1 MSEKMHATHVTLWVT
16 RFIMAFVLLAMPC
29 LPFFLNWYYAQSPL
43 SVQGYNAILIAFYCC
58 VVFVL
63 LALWS
68 MDGLLRNILAGEVFV
83 FDNVRFLRRIRWCCA
98 LISLICLPASFFY
111 VPLWIMVIIMAFLSL
126 VVCVVVQVMKAA
138 VAIREENDLTI

>member
-1 MSEKMHATHVTLWVT
+1 MNEKRYATHVTLWVT
-16 RFIMAFVLLAMPC
+16 RVIMAFVLLFAPC
-29 LPFFLNWYYAQSPL
+29 LPWFLNWYYAQSPL
-43 SVQGYNAILIAFYCC
+43 STQGYKAILIAFYCC
-58 VVFVL
+58 ALFVL

-68 MDGLLRNILAGEVFV
+68 MDNLLRNILNAEVFV
-83 FDNVRFLRRIRWCCA
+83 SDNVRLLRRIRWCCA
-98 LISLICLPASFFY
+98 VISLICLPASLFY

>member
-1 MSEKMHATHVTLWVT
+1 MNEKLHATHVTLWVT
-16 RFIMAFVLLAMPC
+16 RIIMAFVILFCPC
-29 LPFFLNWYYAQSPL
+29 LPLFLNWYYAASPL
-43 SVQGYNAILIAFYCC
+43 SAAGYKAILIAFYCC
-58 VVFVL
+58 TVFVL

-68 MDGLLRNILAGEVFV
+68 MDALLRNILDGEVFV
-83 FDNVRFLRRIRWCCA
+83 FDNVQLLRRIRWCCA
-98 LISLICLPASFFY
+98 VISLICLPASFFY

>member
-1 MSEKMHATHVTLWVT
+1 MNEKLHATKVTLWVN
-16 RFIMAFVLLAMPC
+16 RSIMAIVVLFLPC

-58 VVFVL
+58 AVFVL

-68 MDGLLRNILAGEVFV
+68 MDALLRNILDGEVFV
-83 FDNVRFLRRIRWCCA
+83 SDNVRLLRRIRWCCA
-98 LISLICLPASFFY
+98 LISVICLPASFFY

>member
-1 MSEKMHATHVTLWVT
+1 MNKKLHATQVTLWVN
-16 RFIMAFVLLAMPC
+16 RAIIAIVLLFAPC
-29 LPFFLNWYYAQSPL
+29 LPWFLNWYYARSPL
-43 SVQGYNAILIAFYCC
+43 SVQGYKAILIAFYCC
-58 VVFVL
+58 AVFVL

-68 MDGLLRNILAGEVFV
+68 MDSLLRNILEGEVFV
-83 FDNVRFLRRIRWCCA
+83 SDNVRLLRRIRWCCA

>member
-1 MSEKMHATHVTLWVT
+1 MNEKLHATHVTLWVN
-16 RFIMAFVLLAMPC
+16 RFIMAFVLLFCPC
-29 LPFFLNWYYAQSPL
+29 LPFFLNWYYTNSPL
-43 SVQGYNAILIAFYCC
+43 SMAGYKAILIAFYCC

-68 MDGLLRNILAGEVFV
+68 METLLRNILDGEVFV
-83 FDNVRFLRRIRWCCA
+83 FPNVRLLRRIRWCCA
-98 LISLICLPASFFY
+98 IISLICLPASFFY

>member
-1 MSEKMHATHVTLWVT
+1 MNKNLYATHVTLWVT
-16 RFIMAFVLLAMPC
+16 RSIMAIVLLFCPC
-29 LPFFLNWYYAQSPL
+29 LPLFLKWYYASSPL
-43 SVQGYNAILIAFYCC
+43 SAQGYQAILIAFYCC
-58 VVFVL
+58 VIFVL

-68 MDGLLRNILAGEVFV
+68 MDTLLRNILAGDVFV
-83 FDNVRFLRRIRWCCA
+83 CPNVRLLRRIRWCCA

-138 VAIREENDLTI
+138 VTIREENDLTI